1 MSGWKKE
8 ELADFIT
15 EQVTPIIKETVGKE
29 VAEVVEQK
37 VREQAPE
44 GADHLFESKEPESQ
58 ETPEREKGANFAL
71 CARALA
77 RGKNDPEKAI
87 AVLHEWEQ
95 KEVASKWEKAMGSN
109 VPEAGGFLVPTEF
122 SSDVI
127 ELLRASGSVRGL
139 SPSSVPMMSGTIKV
153 PKITSGT
160 SASYIGENTN
170 IGKTELETGQLTLTF
185 KKLAALVPVSN
196 DLIRY
201 AAPSADTIVRDD
213 LVRSIVAREDLAF
226 IRDNGQ
232 SGKPK
237 GIKEWIHADNKFTAN
252 TTVNLANVTS
262 DLGKCMELLMDA
274 NVNLVVGQ
282 ASSPAIDA
290 RPGWLFNPQQWRY
303 LTTVQTG
310 LGTHAFREE
319 MLRGTLW
326 GFPFRV
332 STQVEDDTVYFG
344 AFAHAVIGEAMG
356 LTVDAS
362 DTAAYSDGSNVIA
375 AFSQDQTVIRVI
387 VEHDFALRH
396 DKAFALIDSVTWG
409 D

>member
-1 MSGWKKE
+1 MSGWKKD
-8 ELADFIT
+8 ELAEFIT
-15 EQVTPIIKETVGKE
+15 ETMTPVIKDTVGKE
-29 VAEVVEQK
+29 VAEVVEQRVK
-37 VREQAPE
+37 DLAPE
-44 GADHLFESKEPESQ
+44 GAEQLFEQKEPEQ
-58 ETPEREKGANFAL
+58 KERPEREKGADFAL

-87 AVLHEWEQ
+87 AVLHEWGQ
-95 KEVASKWEKAMGSN
+95 KDVAGMWEKAMGSN

-139 SPSSVPMMSGTIKV
+139 NPSSVPMMSGTIKV

-226 IRDNGQ
+226 IRDDGL

-274 NVNLVVGQ
+274 NINLVVGQ

-356 LTVDAS
+356 LSVDVS
-362 DTAAYSDGSNVIA
+362 DTAAYSDGSNVVA

-396 DKAFALIDSVTWG
+396 DKAFALIDTVTWG